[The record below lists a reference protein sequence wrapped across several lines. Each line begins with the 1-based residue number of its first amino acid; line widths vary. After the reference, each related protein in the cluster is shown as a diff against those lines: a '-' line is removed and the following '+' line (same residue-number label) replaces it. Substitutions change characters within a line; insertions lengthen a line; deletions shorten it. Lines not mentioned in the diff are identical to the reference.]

1 MICVDSS
8 ALLAI
13 VLREAEK
20 ERCREA
26 LSSDPEVIVS
36 AATVAE
42 ALIVAMGRGVR
53 EPLEGL
59 LDLPG
64 LQVID
69 VTKADATRAADA
81 YRRWGK
87 GFDKARLNYGDCFA
101 YALAAERRC
110 ALLYVGDD
118 FAQTDIESVL

>member
-13 VLREAEK
+13 VLREAER
-20 ERCREA
+20 ERCRDA
-26 LSSDPEVIVS
+26 LSSDPDAIIS

-42 ALIVAMGRGVR
+42 ALIVASGRGVR
-53 EPLEGL
+53 EPLERL
-59 LDLPG
+59 LDVSG
-64 LQVID
+64 LRVVD
-69 VTKADATRAADA
+69 VTKADAVRAADA

-87 GFDKARLNYGDCFA
+87 GFDAARLNYGDCFA
-101 YALAAERRC
+101 YALAAREGC

-118 FAQTDIESVL
+118 FSQTDIKSVL